1 MTRLCK
7 AICAALQELGMRPYH
22 FSEISKHEENKHFEL
37 WLSAVQAKYG
47 GGKGRAW
54 TTAEDFDRVLAGYDV
69 SNLRPR
75 PSIAQIS
82 RRWMGKQVTHPS
94 CQAVSDDPCCLF
106 AEELIA
112 AYPDAKLVLT
122 RRASSEVWYRS
133 MKSFTLEILAWQK
146 SFALLSFL
154 DREFTAP
161 YMALLNRTTRVLS
174 GGIEPMD
181 PAARPMMEEFYDE
194 HTRRVEQLAAANGR
208 ELLIYEPGM
217 GWESLCDFL
226 GVPVPESPY
235 PHLNSTAEALR
246 LEWDLYWERW
256 GVVVRGGLRRW
267 FLPVVLGILVGG
279 YLVAARVS

>member
-1 MTRLCK
+1 
-7 AICAALQELGMRPYH
+7 MRPYH
-22 FSEISKHEENKHFEL
+22 FSEISKHKENKHFEL
-37 WLSAVQAKYG
+37 WLSAVQAKYD

-54 TTAEDFDRVLAGYDV
+54 TTAEDFDRVLGSYDV

-75 PSIAQIS
+75 HRPDKSS
-82 RRWMGKQVTHPS
+82 LNGKQVTHP

-122 RRASSEVWYRS
+122 RRASRTVWYRS
-133 MKSFTLEILAWQK
+133 MKSFILEILAWRK
-146 SFALLSFL
+146 PFALLACV

-161 YMALLNRTTRVLS
+161 YMALLSRTTRVLS
-174 GGIEPMD
+174 GGIEPTD

-226 GVPVPESPY
+226 GVPVPKFPY
-235 PHLNSTAEALR
+235 PHLNSTAEALQ

-267 FLPVVLGILVGG
+267 FLPVVLSILVGG
-279 YLVAARVS
+279 YLVAVRVSEFHAFQ